1 MYLEAELVTDQA
13 PAPVTEAAPTNGNGS
28 TKQRLSTI
36 ELIMMAGVTISA
48 VSLAI
53 NVWNLTR
60 KAASSS

>member
-1 MYLEAELVTDQA
+1 MYLEADLA
-13 PAPVTEAAPTNGNGS
+13 AEAAPADTSANGNGT

-48 VSLAI
+48 ISLAI

-60 KAASSS
+60 KTAS